1 MFVYQCGYNEDLI
14 FPFYKRATSI
24 GICNFIGRCV
34 TIMVPIVAELD
45 KPIPALMI
53 LGINVLGFLACF
65 LLPSRDEVLAN
76 KKLI

>member
-1 MFVYQCGYNEDLI
+1 M
-14 FPFYKRATSI
+14 
-24 GICNFIGRCV
+24 
-34 TIMVPIVAELD
+34 TIMAPIVAELD